1 MVMYFVDSPNWDD
14 FINTKEDINYQIMEI
29 VQKHNCDFA
38 FPSYNSIFA
47 ARKLKKLNLI
57 L

>member
-1 MVMYFVDSPNWDD
+1 MYFVDSPNWDN

-38 FPSYNSIFA
+38 FRLQQYIYGVKISY
-47 ARKLKKLNLI
+47 KL
-57 L
+57 